1 MVINKI
7 KDKTNDTNI
16 LPQYKMIVLVAVIQI
31 DLRQKLIR
39 KEHVWLLEFYV
50 ETH

>member
-7 KDKTNDTNI
+7 KNKKNDTNI
-16 LPQYKMIVLVAVIQI
+16 LSQYKMIVLVAVIQI
-31 DLRQKLIR
+31 DLGQKLIR
-39 KEHVWLLEFYV
+39 KGHVSLLEFYV

>member
-1 MVINKI
+1 MVINII
-7 KDKTNDTNI
+7 KDKTNEMNI
-16 LPQYKMIVLVAVIQI
+16 LSQYKMIVLVAVIQI

-39 KEHVWLLEFYV
+39 KEHFWLLEFYV

>member
-1 MVINKI
+1 MVINII
-7 KDKTNDTNI
+7 KDKTNEMNI
-16 LPQYKMIVLVAVIQI
+16 LSQYKMIVLVAVIQI
-31 DLRQKLIR
+31 DLRQKLVR